1 MNREIVM
8 LQTVSSSVDARYAAS
23 SMDQKPRVWRRNV
36 RSLLEPL
43 PERPSVNDVTLLYP
57 EAILAS
63 SDTFGW
69 QNIRVI
75 HLQHSLSEV
84 VLPPSDS
91 HCLLLNLCAPLSITA
106 QFDKRTFEGEVRT
119 GEVAII
125 PADSSLTC
133 RSQSSH
139 LSTMMLLYLRPLFV
153 RSVATEFSFS
163 YNEIALTPQIGF
175 RNKHIRHVAM
185 SLLQELNEANVVG
198 GLYADS
204 LATGLA
210 MQFVRRYSS
219 LREVQIGHGGMAPHK
234 LRKAIGLIDRHLA
247 EEQEGRV
254 ALRFVASEVGMS
266 YFHFSRAFKQSM
278 GMNPTNYI
286 AERRIE
292 RAKELLN
299 ETELP
304 ISEIALRSGFSSQS
318 HFTRSFRR
326 VAGST
331 PKDFRATI

>member
-1 MNREIVM
+1 M
-8 LQTVSSSVDARYAAS
+8 LGNVNSSINANYAAS
-23 SMDQKPRVWRRNV
+23 SLSHLPQALRKSMGSP
-36 RSLLEPL
+36 LEAQAD
-43 PERPSVNDVTLLYP
+43 RPPVSDVTLLYP
-57 EAILAS
+57 EAVLAS

-84 VLPPSDS
+84 VIPPSDS
-91 HCLLLNLCAPLSITA
+91 HCLVLNLCTPLLLTA
-106 QFDKRTFEGEVRT
+106 QSDKHTFKGAVRT

-125 PADSSLTC
+125 PADSSLVC
-133 RSQSSH
+133 HSQSSH
-139 LSTMMLLYLRPLFV
+139 PCTMMLLYLRPLFV
-153 RSVATEFSFS
+153 RSVVTEFNFS
-163 YNEIALTPQIGF
+163 YNEMALTPQIGF

-198 GLYADS
+198 RLYADS

-219 LREVQIGHGGMAPHK
+219 LRDVQIGHGGMAPHK
-234 LRKAIGLIDRHLA
+234 LRKAIDLIDRHLA

-254 ALRFVASEVGMS
+254 ALRFVASQVGMS
-266 YFHFSRAFKQSM
+266 YFHFSRAFKQAM

-331 PKDFRATI
+331 PRGFRASI